1 MEMRALYYI
10 ALPTG
15 RSGKMNEIDYE
26 ADVKANENCL
36 NQNFTLIA
44 DKLYE
49 LETLLNALIE
59 ASSGT
64 AAE

>member
-15 RSGKMNEIDYE
+15 KDRNVDSVDYE
-26 ADVKANENCL
+26 SDIKANENCL
-36 NQNFTLIA
+36 NQNFRLIA

-49 LETLLNALIE
+49 LEIALDAIRSNSQSK
-59 ASSGT
+59 A
-64 AAE
+64 

>member
-1 MEMRALYYI
+1 
-10 ALPTG
+10 
-15 RSGKMNEIDYE
+15 MNEIDYE